1 MELRPYQQDLLDRV
15 QNALASH
22 PNVRLMMQL
31 PTGGGKT
38 IIAGKLLKNWLVGER
53 SKAVW
58 LTHRKELTK
67 QTEKMLTKAG
77 VSAITN
83 VSWTPGD
90 GAPAMAGGV
99 VILMA
104 QKVSLQ
110 TARQKVWN
118 RYRSTDLMIVDES
131 HHAAAKGWE
140 RAIRQ
145 WPGPVVGMTAT
156 PWRLSEKEGFDH
168 LFDEPLC
175 GPQVAELQKQSYLCP
190 AQTLM
195 PPPKQRIIGG
205 AVDRTLGDYTESGI
219 ERANLDRP
227 NIMTAGALQFWQKH
241 AGSRQTIA
249 YAVSKKHAR
258 NLTSVFNDAGVK
270 AAVLLSETPPAERN
284 AAIGGFKEGRVQ
296 VLVNVLIATEGF
308 DLPDASCILIAR
320 PTMSLAIYLQM
331 VGRGLRPKPDD
342 GDCIIL
348 DLADNSGKHGLPE
361 ENREWSLEPRGKA
374 TGGREPVVWCEKCLT
389 ASPSASHYCRECN
402 EPFGKDCKRCG
413 KWRAWK
419 RWEYEHHCG
428 DKHQRVC
435 DLCHIDAH
443 IQAHLP
449 VEPPLDKLV
458 DICDDRENGM
468 IPDGDIEIDDDM
480 ADQLTALFGKLLE
493 TEREAI
499 VGKDD
504 ARRDELRKLIDLRER
519 ALSDDDELD
528 DLFGNYMD
536 KLPPAERPDSRVK
549 ERRMYGDWER
559 NFKEELANWRK
570 ELAEL
575 ESRKVNKQAIFNSAR
590 IKAMHLLR
598 KKAKAMDLLPEQTD
612 NISRKNIEDSALVPS
627 DGNWYKLSELGDTV
641 SEKGLKSLAGLKP
654 SALQFPNGNKK
665 ISSWKEMYKSVVE
678 WLFHKELLLPNDIPR
693 KLEDYFRFEEQWDP
707 KGFWKTVELKNGLFL
722 YTHLGYGGIV
732 SRSCRFI
739 RVCGQDPSQFHV
751 QLS

>member
-1 MELRPYQQDLLDRV
+1 MAELRPYQRKLLQQVQD
-15 QNALASH
+15 ALESN
-22 PNVRLMMQL
+22 PKVRLMMQL

-38 IIAGKLLKNWLVGER
+38 IIAGALLSRWLSNGR
-53 SKAVW
+53 KSVW

-67 QTEKMLTKAG
+67 QTQKMLTDAG

-83 VSWTPGD
+83 VSWTPGE

-104 QKVSLQ
+104 QKVSIQ
-110 TARQKVWN
+110 TARQEVWN
-118 RYRSTDLMIVDES
+118 RYRPTDLMIVDEA

-156 PWRLSEKEGFDH
+156 PWRLSEKEGFGDI
-168 LFDEPLC
+168 FDELIC
-175 GPQVAELQKQSYLCP
+175 GPQVAELQKLRSLCKSHV
-190 AQTLM
+190 LL

-205 AVDRTLGDYTESGI
+205 IVDRTGDYTESGI
-219 ERANLDRP
+219 EQANSP

-241 AGSRQTIA
+241 AGNRQTIA

-270 AAVLLSETPPAERN
+270 AAVILSDTDRRERD
-284 AAIGGFKEGRVQ
+284 AAIKGFGAGLVQ

-308 DLPDASCILIAR
+308 DLPDASCVLITR

-331 VGRGLRPKPDD
+331 VGRGLRPKPDG

-348 DLADNSGKHGLPE
+348 DLAGNSVTHSLPE

-374 TGGREPVVWCEKCLT
+374 TAGEEPVVWCEKCFTL
-389 ASPSASHYCRECN
+389 SPSASHHCRKCG

-413 KWRAWK
+413 KWRAKK

-449 VEPPLDKLV
+449 VKPPLDILV
-458 DICDDRENGM
+458 DICDDREDV
-468 IPDGDIEIDDDM
+468 IPDDDFKIDDGM
-480 ADQLTALFGKLLE
+480 AGRLEALFRELLE
-493 TEREAI
+493 TDRKAI
-499 VGKDD
+499 VGRDD
-504 ARRDELRKLIDLRER
+504 ARRAELRRLIEERESVMKDSAKQY
-519 ALSDDDELD
+519 ALFNEHIASLPELERPADPIQQGKMIVKYCSGLQSELD
-528 DLFGNYMD
+528 
-536 KLPPAERPDSRVK
+536 
-549 ERRMYGDWER
+549 
-559 NFKEELANWRK
+559 NWKK

-575 ESRKVNKQAIFNSAR
+575 ERRPVNKQAIFNSAR
-590 IKAMHLLR
+590 SKAIHLLR
-598 KKAKAMDLLPEQTD
+598 KAAKDIIDWLPEQNGDKKT
-612 NISRKNIEDSALVPS
+612 NGHEPISR
-627 DGNWYKLSELGDTV
+627 GWYKLSELGNTV
-641 SEKGLKSLAGLKP
+641 SEKGWKPLAGLKP
-654 SALQFPNGNKK
+654 SALRFPNENKNV
-665 ISSWKEMYKSVVE
+665 SSWKEMYESVVE
-678 WLFHKELLLPNDIPR
+678 WLFDEKHLSPDDIPS
-693 KLEDYFRFEEQWDP
+693 
-707 KGFWKTVELKNGLFL
+707 ELKKFFRPEEWRAPQGYLKTIKVRDRLFL
-722 YTHLGYGGIV
+722 ITALDAGGIV
-732 SRSCRFI
+732 FRSCRFI
-739 RVCGQDPSQFHV
+739 QAFGEDPAQFHV